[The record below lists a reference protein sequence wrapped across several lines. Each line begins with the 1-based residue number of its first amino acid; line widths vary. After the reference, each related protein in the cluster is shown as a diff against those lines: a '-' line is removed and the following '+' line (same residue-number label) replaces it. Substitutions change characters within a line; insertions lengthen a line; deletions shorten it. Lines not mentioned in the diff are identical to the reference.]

1 MTRALTSDFCG
12 SMMTAIVLM
21 RFVVVVTPVVV
32 IVAVM
37 RPGRKRINQCLPG
50 FRACCS
56 FGIRQKAS
64 IKLASEGVGIEIDSH
79 EG

>member
-12 SMMTAIVLM
+12 SMMTAIVLVQ
-21 RFVVVVTPVVV
+21 FVVTPVVV

-37 RPGRKRINQCLPG
+37 RPGRKRINQGLPG